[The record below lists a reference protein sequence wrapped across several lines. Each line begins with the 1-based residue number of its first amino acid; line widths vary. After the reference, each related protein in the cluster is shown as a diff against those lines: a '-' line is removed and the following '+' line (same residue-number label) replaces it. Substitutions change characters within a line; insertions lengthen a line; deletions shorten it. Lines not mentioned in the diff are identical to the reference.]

1 MTVDGQ
7 DVKEYGVQQWNLEHD
22 YSQLSNESE
31 WPDGAVSPLILP
43 STIGFKKIKA
53 TIMIR
58 GSDRKEIW
66 EKAGK
71 FIANL
76 LTPREYSF
84 DGFNGHYFYGYLKN
98 ASQAETC
105 LQRWHKATLELCG
118 YEYGELTQAD
128 SEKNVITLTNAGT
141 LLTPAIVKIT
151 PVINLTDITLTG
163 LVRNATTREEKNI
176 TVKNLT
182 NGKTV
187 IIDGETG
194 LITENGINKYSDVD
208 LWDLP
213 SLVPGI
219 NKITANK
226 DINITVQYKPRYF

>member
-66 EKAGK
+66 EKAGR

-84 DGFNGHYFYGYLKN
+84 DGFNGHYFMD
-98 ASQAETC
+98 T
-105 LQRWHKATLELCG
+105 
-118 YEYGELTQAD
+118 
-128 SEKNVITLTNAGT
+128 
-141 LLTPAIVKIT
+141 
-151 PVINLTDITLTG
+151 
-163 LVRNATTREEKNI
+163 
-176 TVKNLT
+176 
-182 NGKTV
+182 
-187 IIDGETG
+187 
-194 LITENGINKYSDVD
+194 
-208 LWDLP
+208 
-213 SLVPGI
+213 
-219 NKITANK
+219 
-226 DINITVQYKPRYF
+226 

>member
-7 DVKEYGVQQWNLEHD
+7 NVKEFGVQQWNLEHD

-31 WPDGAVSPLILP
+31 WPDGATNPLILP
-43 STIGFKKIKA
+43 STTGFKKVKV
-53 TIMIR
+53 TVMIR
-58 GSDRKEIW
+58 GSNRKEIW
-66 EKAGK
+66 EKAGM
-71 FIANL
+71 FIARL

-84 DGFNGHYFYGYLKN
+84 DGFEGRYFFGYLKN

-105 LQRWHKATLELCG
+105 LQKWHKATLELVG
-118 YEYGELTQAD
+118 YEYGKQTQVE
-128 SEKNVITLTNAGT
+128 STKNVITLTNTGT
-141 LLTPAIVKIT
+141 LLTPAVVKIT

-163 LVRNATTREEKNI
+163 LTRNTITGEEKNI

-182 NGKTV
+182 NGKEV

-194 LITENGINKYSDVD
+194 LITENGVNKYSDVD

-213 SLVPGI
+213 SLVPGV

-226 DINITVQYKPRYF
+226 DINITVQYRPRYF